1 VNLREYLEL
10 QSDEEDLELKKRM
23 SRMTGGKIK
32 QYKKEKSLGIL
43 CQQFI
48 HLFVT
53 WKTTLSLEEAA
64 KMISISERPEKQE
77 SNQKLKTKIRRLYDI
92 ANVLQSIGL
101 IEKCHIS
108 MTSKKPAFKWTGL
121 QSTINFVHEL
131 KQQSLIF
138 NMSKQNSRYSGQI

>member
-1 VNLREYLEL
+1 MVNLREYLEL
-10 QSDEEDLELKKRM
+10 QSDEEDLELKKKM

-64 KMISISERPEKQE
+64 KMISISERPERQE

-108 MTSKKPAFKWTGL
+108 
-121 QSTINFVHEL
+121 
-131 KQQSLIF
+131 
-138 NMSKQNSRYSGQI
+138 